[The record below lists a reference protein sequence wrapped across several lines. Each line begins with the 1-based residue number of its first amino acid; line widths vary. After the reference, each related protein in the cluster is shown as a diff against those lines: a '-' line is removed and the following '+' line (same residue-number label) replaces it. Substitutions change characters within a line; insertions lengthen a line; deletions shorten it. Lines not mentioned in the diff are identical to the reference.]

1 MLGAVIGAARGGLKG
16 ALKGAGIG
24 AVSGGAGGAGLG
36 YYDGSKASEHT
47 TKAVKDMMDKVKK
60 HSNYLPVVRKQAN
73 YIPVIGTALGA
84 GTGLLAGNK
93 FDKAN
98 SDPNN
103 PNQNF
108 WDKNKGKILMGL
120 SGGASGYFL
129 SKAID
134 NKLKENSLDKVRK
147 LINKDSVSS
156 NENPEF
162 FKNTVEN
169 LKPSFGKKT
178 ITNVFPDINDL
189 PGGDDFKRNRE
200 FLNDYLSKKSID
212 YNNKVNRNLTY
223 STLSNLGLTG
233 SVLYLRKDAN
243 KK

>member
-1 MLGAVIGAARGGLKG
+1 M
-16 ALKGAGIG
+16 
-24 AVSGGAGGAGLG
+24 
-36 YYDGSKASEHT
+36 
-47 TKAVKDMMDKVKK
+47 
-60 HSNYLPVVRKQAN
+60 
-73 YIPVIGTALGA
+73 
-84 GTGLLAGNK
+84 AGNK

-162 FKNTVEN
+162 FKNTVKN

-178 ITNVFPDINDL
+178 ITNVFPDMNDL
-189 PGGDDFKRNRE
+189 SGGDDFKRNRE

-243 KK
+243 KNKKK